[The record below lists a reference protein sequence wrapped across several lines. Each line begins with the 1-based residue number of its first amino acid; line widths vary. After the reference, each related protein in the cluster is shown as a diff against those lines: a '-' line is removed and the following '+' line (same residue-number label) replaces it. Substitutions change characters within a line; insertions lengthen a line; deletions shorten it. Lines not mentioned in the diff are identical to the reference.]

1 MADPFLIRSL
11 ALTFS
16 DGHRLHAHRHDWGQ
30 LLYAARGVMRVTAG
44 DVVWLVPPAQA
55 VWLPP
60 GVGHAVDMRGAVAM
74 RTLYIAPTLAAP
86 TLAADVDALPAA
98 CQVLGVAPLL
108 RELILHVVSVGML
121 RADLP
126 DQARL
131 AGVLMDRLAA
141 AERLPLSLPW
151 PRDRR
156 AIAVAERLRRDPAD
170 GADLDALGA
179 AAGASART
187 LQRLFKEETGQR
199 FGEWRQRLRLL
210 HAASLLGSGLSV
222 TQAGLESGY
231 DSTSAF
237 VSAFRRRL
245 GVTPARYRPSISAS

>member
-1 MADPFLIRSL
+1 MA
-11 ALTFS
+11 A
-16 DGHRLHAHRHDWGQ
+16 
-30 LLYAARGVMRVTAG
+30 
-44 DVVWLVPPAQA
+44 
-55 VWLPP
+55 P
-60 GVGHAVDMRGAVAM
+60 GAGHAVDMRGAVAM
-74 RTLYIAPTLAAP
+74 RTLYIAPA
-86 TLAADVDALPAA
+86 LAADAGALPDALPTA

-121 RADLP
+121 RADHA

-131 AGVLMDRLAA
+131 AGVLMDRLVA

-156 AIAVAERLRRDPAD
+156 ALAVAERLRRDPAD
-170 GADLDALGA
+170 DSDLDALGA

-187 LQRLFKEETGQR
+187 LQRLFMEETGQR
-199 FGEWRQRLRLL
+199 FGEWRQRLRVL

-222 TQAGLESGY
+222 TEAGLEAGY
-231 DSTSAF
+231 ASTSAF

-245 GVTPARYRPSISAS
+245 GVTPSRYRAPISAS

>member
-55 VWLPP
+55 VWLPA
-60 GVGHAVDMRGAVAM
+60 GAGHAVDMRGAVAM
-74 RTLYIAPTLAAP
+74 RTLYIAPTLAA
-86 TLAADVDALPAA
+86 DGHALPTA

-121 RADLP
+121 RADQP

-131 AGVLMDRLAA
+131 AGVLMDRLAV

-156 AIAVAERLRRDPAD
+156 AIAVAERLRIDPAD
-170 GADLDALGA
+170 EADLDALAA

-222 TQAGLESGY
+222 TQAGLEAGY

-245 GVTPARYRPSISAS
+245 GVTPARYRAPISAS